1 MQAVI
6 LAAGM
11 GNRLGELTKNNTK
24 CMIEVGGVKLIDR
37 MLTQLSRL
45 GLSRVVIVTG
55 YKEDNLRSYIGSRYE
70 GLVRIEYVSNPVY
83 ERTNNIY
90 SLALA
95 SDCLAQDDT
104 LLLESDLIFE
114 DKALR
119 LLLDNPSPNLALVA
133 KYETWNDGTMV
144 RIDEDCNIVSFV
156 PKAAFRYSD
165 VPFYYKT
172 CNIYKFSAEFSR
184 NQYIP
189 FLKAYMKVMG
199 DNEYYEQ
206 VLRVITALD
215 KTSMKALPVDNLKWY
230 EIDDIQ
236 DRDIAETLFAEGDD
250 MLSAYSSRY
259 GGYWRF
265 PRLTDFCYLVNPF
278 FPTARVRDEIKAN
291 FDSLLESYPSGMRVN
306 SLLGGKYFGIR
317 PEYVCV
323 GNGAAEII
331 KNLVENHLEGR
342 LGVVFPTFEEYPNRA
357 GEGRLVKFVP
367 EGPDFTYS
375 AGSLM
380 DFFSDKEI
388 SALLLINPDNPSGNF
403 IPRPDVLRLAQWA
416 SERGVRM
423 VLDESFVDFTDG
435 GAANTLLRN
444 DILQQFPNLV
454 VVKSIS
460 KSYGVP
466 GLRLGVAASSDPA
479 LTAALRAEASI
490 WNINSFAEFY
500 LQIFNKYAKDYA
512 DACLRFKAERDR
524 FAEELAKVPY
534 LRVIPSQANY
544 FLCEVTSRF
553 TSRQIA
559 AKLLEEHNV
568 LIKDCSGKKA
578 FESRNYVRIAVR
590 GREDNSRLASI
601 LINL

>member
-1 MQAVI
+1 
-6 LAAGM
+6 M

-37 MLTQLSRL
+37 MLTQLSKL

-55 YKEDNLRSYIGSRYE
+55 YREDNLRSYIGNRYD
-70 GLVRIEYVSNPVY
+70 GVLKLEYVSNPIY
-83 ERTNNIY
+83 DKTNNIY

-95 SDCLAQDDT
+95 SDYLAAEDT
-104 LLLESDLIFE
+104 ILLESDLIFE
-114 DKALR
+114 DRILR
-119 LLLDNPSPNLALVA
+119 MLIDNPCPNLALVA

-144 RIDEDCNIVSFV
+144 RIDEDNNIVSFV

-184 NQYIP
+184 KQYIP
-189 FLKAYMKVMG
+189 FLKAYISVMG

-215 KTSMKALPVDNLKWY
+215 KTSMKALPVSGVKWY

-236 DRDIAETLFAEGDD
+236 DRDIAETLFAEGEE
-250 MLSAYSSRY
+250 MLSKYSSRY

-265 PRLTDFCYLVNPF
+265 PHLTDFCYLVNPF
-278 FPTARVRDEIKAN
+278 FPTSRVRDEIKAN

-317 PEYVCV
+317 PDYVCV

-331 KNLVENHLEGR
+331 KNLVENHMEGR
-342 LGVVFPTFEEYPNRA
+342 IGIIFPTFEEYPNRA
-357 GEGRLVKFVP
+357 LKDRVVKYVP
-367 EGPDFTYS
+367 GAPDFSYS
-375 AGSLM
+375 AE
-380 DFFSDKEI
+380 DVKTFFADKDV
-388 SALLLINPDNPSGNF
+388 STLLLINPDNPSGNY
-403 IPRPDVLRLAQWA
+403 IPYSEVISLVEWA
-416 SERGVRM
+416 EGKGIRM

-435 GAANTLLRN
+435 ASANSLLKN
-444 DILQQFPNLV
+444 DVLERYSNLV

-466 GLRLGVAASSDPA
+466 GLRLGVAASSDSV
-479 LTAALRAEASI
+479 LVAALRAEASI

-500 LQIFNKYAKDYA
+500 LQIFNKYVKDYA
-512 DACLRFKAERDR
+512 QACDKFAAERR
-524 FAEELAKVPY
+524 LFAAELSKVPY

-553 TSRQIA
+553 SSAELTS
-559 AKLLEEHNV
+559 KLLAEHNV
-568 LIKDCSGKKA
+568 LIKDCSAKSSFDG
-578 FESRNYVRIAVR
+578 RNYVRIAIR
-590 GREDNSRLASI
+590 GREDNARLASI
-601 LINL
+601 LMKL